1 MKVFVGEK
9 TDGCLNSVQPQQP
22 LFTSIVAL
30 SNTFSLPL
38 ETISFSSSFF
48 FFGAGNPIISFLE
61 LLALCSESG
70 TMQCSEV

>member
-30 SNTFSLPL
+30 SNTFYLPL
-38 ETISFSSSFF
+38 ETISFFSSFY
-48 FFGAGNPIISFLE
+48 FGAGNPIISFLE

-70 TMQCSEV
+70 TMQRSEV